1 MTTSVARGYIHE
13 RLDAYRSDDR
23 SCMEGTKRTEDIIM
37 SEAVESMG
45 LRTREE
51 ETSEGAGCTR

>member
-1 MTTSVARGYIHE
+1 MTTSVVGRDIHE

-23 SCMEGTKRTEDIIM
+23 SCIKGMKRTEDIIM

-45 LRTREE
+45 LRIRQE